1 MFIDTD
7 FFKKIT
13 FVDFNTLHSTN
24 GCLYPPYFLW
34 HQVNNYKKM
43 EDEIKNSIKKSS
55 NDFAIYIHFPF
66 CLSRCSFCRFYSL
79 ANKNSKKYDEF
90 LDLMIKELEIWVKL
104 IRSSRKIKGKIPLES
119 IYCGGGTPSLFNLE
133 KFFKVINNHFD
144 IKNAKQVN
152 VESSLDS
159 LSKEKLHLYKKIGI
173 NRLLIGI
180 QSFDK
185 NVLKKM
191 NRSSNNV
198 DSFEKLYKLAKKIGI
213 SHINTELIAGL
224 PGQTRES
231 FLNDVKR
238 LIKLKVDTFHLYRII
253 FSPFSAIGKINKNLK
268 PRAFYRT
275 KSIKK
280 IAGNRYIRRGAE
292 WFLPNK
298 NESRNFQANF
308 SAADKINIG
317 PYAGGTIRP
326 YDYKLLF
333 SNTLDIDKYKNRILN
348 NKLSI
353 EKYFILKGKEEL
365 SRSNLVN
372 LMMRRSSF
380 NIDKNAKKTF
390 YDQFNYLEKL
400 NIIEIRNNNLK
411 SHLINR
417 NDYCSK
423 VDNLDR
429 YVYPKI
435 FYSPE
440 ILKECEKFIN
450 ENYPDSNF
458 DLSFLTSIR

>member
-224 PGQTRES
+224 PEQTKKS

-238 LIKLKVDTFHLYRII
+238 LIELKVDSIHKYRLIVTPLSTLGKLGYRHN
-253 FSPFSAIGKINKNLK
+253 FKTKINILK
-268 PRAFYRT
+268 ILDKAN
-275 KSIKK
+275 SILSCN
-280 IAGNRYIRRGAE
+280 GYFPEDSE
-292 WFLPNK
+292 WVLPGK
-298 NESRNFQANF
+298 EKDKNFQTNF
-308 SAADKINIG
+308 SIANKINIG
-317 PYAGGTIRP
+317 LSANGHIKSDDFR
-326 YDYKLLF
+326 LLF
-333 SNTLDIDKYKNRILN
+333 ANTINVVKYKNRVN
-348 NKLSI
+348 KNKLAIDRCS
-353 EKYFILKGKEEL
+353 ILKSKEEFF
-365 SRSNLVN
+365 RVFLVN
-372 LMMRRSSF
+372 NMMRFSHFKINDNMKELF
-380 NIDKNAKKTF
+380 NKEFRFLEDKKIIKI
-390 YDQFNYLEKL
+390 EG
-400 NIIEIRNNNLK
+400 NIIKNNLIK
-411 SHLINR
+411 KNKNNFYR
-417 NDYCSK
+417 F
-423 VDNLDR
+423 
-429 YVYPKI
+429 VYPKVFYSKI

-440 ILKECEKFIN
+440 ILKECKRVIN
-450 ENYPDSNF
+450 QKYT
-458 DLSFLTSIR
+458 DLIDLDF